1 MRELLASS
9 DKTGLVLERA
19 PPGSRSST
27 GFMNVIKVKD
37 WFQARL
43 QVKGDGRGGEKK
55 RRQVAIPGLF
65 KTAEEAAQL
74 LALVKKIGP
83 ETLWPEEG
91 LPPKLDK
98 QHKQRSHAAACT
110 AAMRAPLQYVD
121 VPVPSAVAFATPIP
135 FPAMNAPLV
144 AASPLPIMPFGS
156 VAL

>member
-1 MRELLASS
+1 M
-9 DKTGLVLERA
+9 
-19 PPGSRSST
+19 
-27 GFMNVIKVKD
+27 
-37 WFQARL
+37 Q
-43 QVKGDGRGGEKK
+43 GDGRGGEKK
-55 RRQVAIPGLF
+55 RRQVGIPGLF

-110 AAMRAPLQYVD
+110 AAMRAPLVD
-121 VPVPSAVAFATPIP
+121 VPMPPIVAFATPIP

-144 AASPLPIMPFGS
+144 AASPLPMMPFGS

>member
-1 MRELLASS
+1 MEEEA
-9 DKTGLVLERA
+9 
-19 PPGSRSST
+19 
-27 GFMNVIKVKD
+27 I
-37 WFQARL
+37 
-43 QVKGDGRGGEKK
+43 EKK
-55 RRQVAIPGLF
+55 RRQVLAYLASSRRQRRPR
-65 KTAEEAAQL
+65 L

-83 ETLWPEEG
+83 KILWPEEG

-110 AAMRAPLQYVD
+110 APMRAPLVD
-121 VPVPSAVAFATPIP
+121 VPMPPIVAFATPIP